1 MNFDILNN
9 KPIEFFNENGDLVGQ
24 IFISGSTGDL
34 YLRASGSNGDI
45 ILGDQSTVGDVE
57 IGLPS
62 AASNLKLMGGGT
74 LSANGN
80 TLIIG
85 DPTIGDQVQ
94 LHNVSFTQSLNI
106 TGSINVTGSIEAQQ
120 FIGSGFSLT
129 DMTVA
134 GTIRTLFT
142 SCSIKYSNG
151 LVSQVTQSYDGGGQ
165 QITNIA
171 YSSGLPSSLE
181 VTGSDSVN
189 KKYTFTYDGSDIT
202 EIRVT

>member
-80 TLIIG
+80 TLNIG
-85 DPTIGDQVQ
+85 DPNVGDSVVI
-94 LHNVSFTQSLNI
+94 HNVTSSLNI
-106 TGSINVTGSIEAQQ
+106 N
-120 FIGSGFSLT
+120 
-129 DMTVA
+129 
-134 GTIRTLFT
+134 GTTRTLFT
-142 SCSIKYSNG
+142 SASIAYDGS
-151 LVSQVTQSYDGGGQ
+151 LVSSVTQSFV
-165 QITNIA
+165 
-171 YSSGLPSSLE
+171 SGLTQKTKFNYSGDNVSS
-181 VTGSDSVN
+181 VIVSGSDSLN
-189 KKYTFTYDGSDIT
+189 KIYTLYYDGSNVS